1 MVSTEDSEASWF
13 ILFWVF
19 VVVVVVFPA
28 AGSFIVFILRSLSS
42 GGGLLFFFFFF
53 FSPPFPHF
61 FSLSADFQVT
71 KRSPAGGASTYT
83 QKPA

>member
-1 MVSTEDSEASWF
+1 MVSTEDSEASWI

-19 VVVVVVFPA
+19 VVVVFPA
-28 AGSFIVFILRSLSS
+28 AGSFVVFILRSLSS
-42 GGGLLFFFFFF
+42 GGGLLFFFLFFF
-53 FSPPFPHF
+53 FPPPFPIF
-61 FSLSADFQVT
+61 FCLSADFQVT

>member
-1 MVSTEDSEASWF
+1 MVSTEDSEASWI

-19 VVVVVVFPA
+19 VVVVFPA
-28 AGSFIVFILRSLSS
+28 AGSFVVFILRSLSS

-53 FSPPFPHF
+53 PPPFPIF
-61 FSLSADFQVT
+61 FRLSDDFQVT